1 MNRASEKEV
10 VPIELWDTTTNLVG
24 SSGVRG
30 KGPSM
35 LNVEESSTHTWKV
48 IFKDDMVPEQFVT
61 DLEHNSSREMW
72 LGREFPNHDDFR
84 KTLARFT
91 IYNNF
96 TLEHLKTQQFKV
108 TARCKERDC
117 PWSIHASMIES
128 GPRFKV
134 QTYNPIH
141 KYSKP
146 MMGTAH
152 SQASSKLIA
161 AYNFG

>member
-1 MNRASEKEV
+1 MNLCEDNDIHFSNRQDIASEEVAEESDCVLIDHVDEVNRASEKEV

-84 KTLARFT
+84 KT
-91 IYNNF
+91 
-96 TLEHLKTQQFKV
+96 
-108 TARCKERDC
+108 
-117 PWSIHASMIES
+117 
-128 GPRFKV
+128 
-134 QTYNPIH
+134 
-141 KYSKP
+141 
-146 MMGTAH
+146 
-152 SQASSKLIA
+152 
-161 AYNFG
+161 